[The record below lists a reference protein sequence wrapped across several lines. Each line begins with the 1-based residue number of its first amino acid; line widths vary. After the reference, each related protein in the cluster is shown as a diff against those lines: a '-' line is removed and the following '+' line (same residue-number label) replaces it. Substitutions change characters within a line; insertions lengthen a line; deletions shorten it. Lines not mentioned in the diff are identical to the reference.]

1 MTCPD
6 RGASNDPE
14 HLRLAF
20 HQGPTFINTYFVI
33 FDLTKKEYRPYT
45 KPGNSHLYVH
55 TESNHPPTIAKRIP
69 KSIEARL
76 SNISS
81 NEAIFNKAKPA
92 YERALRTAR
101 HRTTLNYQP
110 KNPNTQNPATP
121 KTKRQRNITW
131 YNPQYSAHV
140 KSNIGKKFLAL
151 IKQHFPPNHEL
162 QQICNK
168 NTLKLSY
175 SCMNN
180 MGNIIKAHNNRILK
194 ATNNQPE
201 DKCNCRNKDNC
212 PLPGKCTTQNV
223 IYEATVTTPNNSKK
237 YIGLTANTF
246 KTRYTA
252 HKATFTKREKENST
266 ELSKHIWKLKDQNTP
281 FETTWRIL
289 KHAQP
294 YTPSTKKMRSMHMG
308 EILHNNSRERQH
320 LELPIITDIHMPTQ
334 KKIPTL

>member
-1 MTCPD
+1 M
-6 RGASNDPE
+6 
-14 HLRLAF
+14 
-20 HQGPTFINTYFVI
+20 
-33 FDLTKKEYRPYT
+33 
-45 KPGNSHLYVH
+45 H
-55 TESNHPPTIAKRIP
+55 TESNHPPTITKRIP

-92 YERALRTAR
+92 YEKALRTAG
-101 HRTTLNYQP
+101 HRTTLNYQAN
-110 KNPNTQNPATP
+110 NPNTQNTDTP

-131 YNPQYSAHV
+131 YNPPYSAHV

-151 IKQHFPPNHEL
+151 IEQHFPPNHEL

-180 MGNIIKAHNNRILK
+180 MGNIIKSHNNRILK
-194 ATNNQPE
+194 ATNSQPE

-237 YIGLTANTF
+237 YIGLTANSF

-252 HKATFTKREKENST
+252 HKATFTKREKEHST
-266 ELSKHIWKLKDQNTP
+266 ELSKHIWKLKDQNIP

-294 YTPSTKKMRSMHMG
+294 YTPSTKRCNLCTWEKYYITTA
-308 EILHNNSRERQH
+308 EKDNILNSRS
-320 LELPIITDIHMPTQ
+320 ELISTCRHRR
-334 KKIPTL
+334 KFLLSEYG